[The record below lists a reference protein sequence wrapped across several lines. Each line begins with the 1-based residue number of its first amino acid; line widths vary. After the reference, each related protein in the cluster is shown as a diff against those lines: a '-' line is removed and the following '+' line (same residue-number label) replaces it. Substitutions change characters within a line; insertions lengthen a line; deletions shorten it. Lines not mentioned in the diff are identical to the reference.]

1 MEMDGEAR
9 PGEED
14 GKAGLEEED
23 GEAGLEEEDGEARPG
38 EEGKAKVTAT
48 EALATLSFLTM
59 TETLLWLGLSL
70 RRVGKGTPAV
80 VRPDNKLILAFERS
94 GLLGLCNSFTS
105 ARTLLVNR
113 GAAGGLA
120 AGPEP
125 PFPPSAPSPPF
136 SSTSAT
142 CSPLSFTCS
151 SSAMLPPF
159 SGFGFFSSS
168 KFSKYSIFS
177 FLTLRDSAAAAW
189 RCASALH
196 PARLPGGPGRV
207 GCSGGTPG
215 GRRL

>member
-80 VRPDNKLILAFERS
+80 VRPDNKVTLAFERS

-113 GAAGGLA
+113 ITPPPACRSSPRGAAGA
-120 AGPEP
+120 RA
-125 PFPPSAPSPPF
+125 F
-136 SSTSAT
+136 
-142 CSPLSFTCS
+142 FT
-151 SSAMLPPF
+151 
-159 SGFGFFSSS
+159 
-168 KFSKYSIFS
+168 
-177 FLTLRDSAAAAW
+177 R
-189 RCASALH
+189 
-196 PARLPGGPGRV
+196 GRTFTDLM
-207 GCSGGTPG
+207 GWT
-215 GRRL
+215 